1 MNNNVNKFQKDD
13 WIDDLP
19 EIQNELSKTEV
30 EEIEFLCKDYLQGE
44 LIPGSFKFCSNKFF
58 KSCAKFDYQLLLC
71 VVLNFMYTVFSTFIV
86 SRYLK
91 LTCSW

>member
-44 LIPGSFKFCSNKFF
+44 LIPGSFKF
-58 KSCAKFDYQLLLC
+58 
-71 VVLNFMYTVFSTFIV
+71 
-86 SRYLK
+86 
-91 LTCSW
+91 

>member
-19 EIQNELSKTEV
+19 EIQNELSKTEL

-44 LIPGSFKFCSNKFF
+44 LIPMS
-58 KSCAKFDYQLLLC
+58 
-71 VVLNFMYTVFSTFIV
+71 
-86 SRYLK
+86 
-91 LTCSW
+91 